1 MIDENG
7 TLDLTGIK
15 EINKNDYSNNKKLK
29 KIIIGNTLEEM
40 KNCSFYECTNLEE
53 IDFSNTILKGI
64 SEQCF
69 E

>member
-7 TLDLTGIK
+7 TLNLTGMK
-15 EINKNDYSNNKKLK
+15 EINKTYFYGYKNLKKL
-29 KIIIGNTLEEM
+29 IIGNTLEKM
-40 KNCSFYECTNLEE
+40 WGDSFFDCTNLEE

-64 SEQCF
+64 SEQFF